1 MRPCL
6 RVVGVAVCVTHMN
19 TRARARTHTH
29 THTHAH
35 TQSHTRVRYGGSEII
50 TLFEPENSAAMGF
63 GFRCGFLGL
72 LHMDVCQTRLERE
85 FDLDIIATAPSVV
98 YQVSHP
104 DRNTCIQDIRKS
116 RSHGWHLSLR
126 PAPIIN
132 LCTHH

>member
-1 MRPCL
+1 MY
-6 RVVGVAVCVTHMN
+6 VCMYVCIYVWLYVHTH
-19 TRARARTHTH
+19 TRARTHTH
-29 THTHAH
+29 THTC
-35 TQSHTRVRYGGSEII
+35 TNQ
-50 TLFEPENSAAMGF
+50 FEPENSAAMGF